1 MTYIIHQY
9 DPYSDIWFTVKES
22 PNLDE
27 FDEGDKKT
35 FDDILTEGI
44 EWVEEGNRMWT
55 INKEIN

>member
-9 DPYSDIWFTVKES
+9 DPYSDMYFTVKES

-27 FDEGDKKT
+27 FDESDKKA
-35 FDDILTEGI
+35 FDTILTEGI

-55 INKEIN
+55 INKVIN